1 MTTSQGF
8 ARRHGDDLI
17 LSVRVQPRARNN
29 EVLDVVNGQLRI
41 RTTATPADGKAN
53 QAVIKLLA
61 KYLHVAPSRISIVR
75 GKSHRDKQLHV
86 SGPVD
91 LPAAI
96 APGGTT
102 NGL

>member
-41 RTTATPADGKAN
+41 RTTAA
-53 QAVIKLLA
+53 
-61 KYLHVAPSRISIVR
+61 
-75 GKSHRDKQLHV
+75 
-86 SGPVD
+86 
-91 LPAAI
+91 PAAQQMVYSLKH
-96 APGGTT
+96 ATQ
-102 NGL
+102 